1 MLSGRL
7 RSLRCLHAGLLP
19 ALDKMAKSASMLIT
33 AEQLL
38 FMLLSDDPHEPVVK
52 LSVPFVRLFL
62 ICLDLLYA
70 VALHVSCVRLSNA
83 QR

>member
-1 MLSGRL
+1 
-7 RSLRCLHAGLLP
+7 
-19 ALDKMAKSASMLIT
+19 MAKSASMLVT

-62 ICLDLLYA
+62 ISLLLYA
-70 VALHVSCVRLSNA
+70 VALHASCARLSNA